1 VVRISK
7 VSVTYAFLRLQ
18 FALRPDHEAGTPGYT
33 ASIVLPLDRA
43 LTKKKRARKSHQQL
57 EPATTDFCLST
68 DCINKLYCNAGI
80 NFFLTTVYATRA
92 HAPKRT
98 TRAMATRPQAAH

>member
-1 VVRISK
+1 MVRISK

-43 LTKKKRARKSHQQL
+43 LTKKKRARNQQL

-68 DCINKLYCNAGI
+68 YCINKLYCNAGI
-80 NFFLTTVYATRA
+80 NFF
-92 HAPKRT
+92 
-98 TRAMATRPQAAH
+98 